1 MSSASDLYYEITP
14 NSNGNVVIENMPDQN
29 MSDNLLSITKVR
41 ITTKN
46 SINGLNAN
54 YSLTS
59 TPELMSYVNSF
70 DTLQEEQ
77 DTTQKDTE
85 DTLDKGDVDI
95 DNPSDNDTNTDN
107 DKQDNSNQQTQ
118 SNNIWNKVMSSI
130 KGWFRR

>member
-1 MSSASDLYYEITP
+1 ME
-14 NSNGNVVIENMPDQN
+14 NVVIENTT
-29 MSDNLLSITKVR
+29 DNLLSITKVR

-46 SINGLNAN
+46 SINGLTAD

-59 TPELMSYVNSF
+59 TPELMSYVDTF
-70 DTLQEEQ
+70 DALQEEQ

-95 DNPSDNDTNTDN
+95 DNPSDNNTNKDDN
-107 DKQDNSNQQTQ
+107 NTNKDDNKNQQTQ
-118 SNNIWNKVMSSI
+118 SNNIWNKIMSSI